1 MGFIRKFT
9 SIGTL
14 GMVDYRNTSER
25 SLRYAKQTRNAA
37 RFGAAQTGR
46 LRATV
51 QDEGDHTRAVIDQK
65 TVSPPGWHA
74 DPLRVKRLRWWDGSA
89 WTEHTSD

>member
-1 MGFIRKFT
+1 MGMIRKFT

-14 GMVDYRNTSER
+14 GMVDYRNGKER

-37 RFGAAQTGR
+37 RFTAAQTGR
-46 LRATV
+46 LRNTV
-51 QDEGDHTRAVIDQK
+51 QDESARLEAAIDAK
-65 TVSPPGWHA
+65 TVSPPGWHP

-89 WTEHTSD
+89 WTENTSD